1 MGMRLT
7 PPLPFP
13 VADFVGDPFWVV
25 SSTPESAS
33 ASAKKLEKKLE
44 LEKHSYVYGLFEVDQ
59 CFPMTYS
66 AEI

>member
-33 ASAKKLEKKLE
+33 ASAKE
-44 LEKHSYVYGLFEVDQ
+44 LEKIGIRKTCTYMGFFEVDQ
-59 CFPMTYS
+59 CFPMIYS